1 MGGANLRILVLFYLL
16 VSAAGLGVVAYFDL
30 WEGIAPPSLEPDSL
44 YVLSVGLGLG
54 LAMVVVCRLL
64 SRWVPAVR
72 KLEEGFRGLLGPMTP
87 GEVLLAAVASGVA
100 EELFFRAALQPLL
113 GLWVTSAIFALLHI
127 GPTRDF
133 RSWPVMAFVAGVLL
147 GVLFEWSGSVW
158 PSVLAHGTV
167 NGLNLLYLLRREPSA
182 QEPSLIDPE

>member
-1 MGGANLRILVLFYLL
+1 
-16 VSAAGLGVVAYFDL
+16 
-30 WEGIAPPSLEPDSL
+30 
-44 YVLSVGLGLG
+44 
-54 LAMVVVCRLL
+54 
-64 SRWVPAVR
+64 
-72 KLEEGFRGLLGPMTP
+72 MTP

-133 RSWPVMAFVAGVLL
+133 RSWPGMAFVAGVLL